1 MFAFLA
7 KLFSSQKLA
16 SRNFPNRGKRDTRAD
31 DITIEPEL
39 TPKRKA
45 NIAAKLT
52 DSLRNSGANIA
63 AERIPA
69 LQQRIQDLVFSG
81 SRAETIARV
90 LAREYDLDKH
100 QAAGIA
106 RLATSLVM
114 SKYGEDRAR
123 EAGSTRYRWST
134 SHDERVC
141 PRCRELEGKIFSWD
155 SPPEGGHPGEC
166 ECWRLICPD
175 YAKVPVGRLDSRCPN
190 CEVEL
195 AKRPR
200 GKAKC
205 KSCQKDIWV
214 KTNAEGQQ
222 VLLSEE
228 MLENF
233 DRQKYGPEICRC
245 RAIPITAVDEILRAS
260 ATAKHNPPG

>member
-16 SRNFPNRGKRDTRAD
+16 SRSFPNRGKRDIRAD
-31 DITIEPEL
+31 DITVEPEL

-45 NIAAKLT
+45 IIAAKLT

-63 AERIPA
+63 ADRIPA

-81 SRAETIARV
+81 SCAETIAKV

-100 QAAGIA
+100 QAARIA
-106 RLATSLVM
+106 RLAASLVM
-114 SKYGEDRAR
+114 SKYREDRAR
-123 EAGSTRYRWST
+123 AAGSTRYRWST
-134 SHDERVC
+134 CHDEMVC
-141 PRCRELEGKIFSWD
+141 MRCRELDGKIFSWD
-155 SPPEGGHPGEC
+155 NPPEGGHPGEY
-166 ECWRLICPD
+166 ECWRLIYPD
-175 YAKVPVGRLDSRCPN
+175 YVTGPVGRLDSRCPN

-200 GKAKC
+200 AKAKC
-205 KSCQKDIWV
+205 KNCQKDIWV
-214 KTNAEGQQ
+214 RTNAEGQQ

-233 DRQKYGPEICRC
+233 DLQKYGPQICRC
-245 RAIPITAVDEILRAS
+245 RAIPITAVDELVLKRSEAR
-260 ATAKHNPPG
+260 

>member
-16 SRNFPNRGKRDTRAD
+16 SRSFPNRGKRDIRAD
-31 DITIEPEL
+31 DITVEPEL

-45 NIAAKLT
+45 IIAAKLT

-63 AERIPA
+63 ADRIPA

-81 SRAETIARV
+81 SRAETIAKV

-100 QAAGIA
+100 QAARIA
-106 RLATSLVM
+106 RLAASLVM
-114 SKYGEDRAR
+114 SKYREDRAR
-123 EAGSTRYRWST
+123 AAGSTRYRWST
-134 SHDERVC
+134 CHDEMVC
-141 PRCRELEGKIFSWD
+141 MRCRELDGKIFSWD
-155 SPPEGGHPGEC
+155 NPPEGGHPGEY
-166 ECWRLICPD
+166 ECWRLIYPD
-175 YAKVPVGRLDSRCPN
+175 YVTGPVGRLDSRCPN

-200 GKAKC
+200 AKAKC
-205 KSCQKDIWV
+205 KNCQKDIWV
-214 KTNAEGQQ
+214 RTNAEGQQ

-233 DRQKYGPEICRC
+233 DLQKYGPQICRC
-245 RAIPITAVDEILRAS
+245 RAIPITAVDELVLKRSEAR
-260 ATAKHNPPG
+260 